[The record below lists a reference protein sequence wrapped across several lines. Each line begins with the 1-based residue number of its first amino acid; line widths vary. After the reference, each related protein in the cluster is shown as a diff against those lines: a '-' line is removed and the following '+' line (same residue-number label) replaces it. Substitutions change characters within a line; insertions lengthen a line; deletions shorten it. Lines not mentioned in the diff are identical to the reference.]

1 MRYPLLQWLRDPMS
15 QAELILDAE
24 SRQAYRAALGGFAT
38 GVAIITV
45 ADGDHAVGLTVNSFT
60 SVSLDPPLVLWCLG
74 EASDRGVFFRPAPHF
89 VVNIL
94 AQDQQALA
102 DRCARRGQYRFE
114 AHELDHTREGRP
126 ALPGCVARLWCD
138 TYDQVALGD
147 HVAIIGQVRAFDSFP
162 GDGLSY
168 FRGRYGS
175 ALTPPT

>member
-1 MRYPLLQWLRDPMS
+1 MS

-24 SRQAYRAALGGFAT
+24 TRQSYRAALGGFAT

-45 ADGDHAVGLTVNSFT
+45 VDGDHAVGLTVNSFT

-74 EASDRGVFFRPAPHF
+74 EQSDRGVFFRPAPNF

-94 AQDQQALA
+94 GEDQQSLA
-102 DRCARRGQYRFE
+102 DRCAKRGQYRFE
-114 AHELDHTREGRP
+114 ADELDHLRPGRP

-138 TYDQVALGD
+138 THDQVSMGD
-147 HVAIIGQVRAFDSFP
+147 HVAIIGRVRAFDSRP

-168 FRGRYGS
+168 FRGRYGTAVS
-175 ALTPPT
+175 PPA

>member
-1 MRYPLLQWLRDPMS
+1 MS

-89 VVNIL
+89 VVNVL
-94 AQDQQALA
+94 GQDQQALA
-102 DRCARRGQYRFE
+102 DRCAKRGQYRFE
-114 AHELDHTREGRP
+114 ANELDHTREGRP

-147 HVAIIGQVRAFDSFP
+147 HVAIIGRVRAFDNAP
-162 GDGLSY
+162 GDGLTY

-175 ALTPPT
+175 AMTPPT